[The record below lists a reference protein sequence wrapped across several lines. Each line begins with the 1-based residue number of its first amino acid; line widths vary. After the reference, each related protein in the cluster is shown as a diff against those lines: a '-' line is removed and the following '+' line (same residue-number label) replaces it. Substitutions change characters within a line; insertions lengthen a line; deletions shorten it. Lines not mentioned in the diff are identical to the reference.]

1 MLLSVLYIITALS
14 IGLLISTVFHTQQVA
29 MMVAIAAT
37 LLPTIMIS
45 GFIFPLKSMPL
56 PLQYF
61 SYIVPAKY
69 YLIIIRGIMLKGNT
83 IFQLSGQ
90 IFFLLLMTV
99 VLLGNAVRKFNINLE
114 K

>member
-1 MLLSVLYIITALS
+1 MNGSGFLVEC
-14 IGLLISTVFHTQQVA
+14 F
-29 MMVAIAAT
+29 
-37 LLPTIMIS
+37 LLPTLMIS
-45 GFIFPLKSMPL
+45 GFIFPLNSMPL
-56 PLQYF
+56 ALQYV

-83 IFQLSGQ
+83 IFQLAGQ

-99 VLLGNAVRKFNINLE
+99 GLLAIAVRKFNINLE